1 MTHYF
6 KNKEGNKVI
15 GVDGDRVTEYDLMYT
30 VGVNETFKTD
40 EVKGLSDIKIVVTK
54 TPPKR
59 KSPTDLSNLTDEERK
74 ARKKAYMKEYNK
86 NYKNKSKVK
95 VEKAIK
101 KVVKDP
107 SERAQVEFEPNLKLI
122 QEFGKHVVDN
132 IILCKR
138 QGYTAEEIDDDKPAH
153 CGHLVFGQIERILE
167 EVKA

>member
-15 GVDGDRVTEYDLMYT
+15 GVDGERVTEYDLMYT
-30 VGVNETFKTD
+30 VGVNETFKD
-40 EVKGLSDIKIVVTK
+40 ETLIVEPTK
-54 TPPKR
+54 TVILKKTTTKR
-59 KSPTDLSNLTDEERK
+59 KAPTDLSNLTDEERRAK
-74 ARKKAYMKEYNK
+74 KKAYMKEYNK

-107 SERAQVEFEPNLKLI
+107 SERAQVEFEPNQKLI
-122 QEFGKHVVDN
+122 QEFGKHVIDN

-153 CGHLVFGQIERILE
+153 CGHLVFGQIERIFDT
-167 EVKA
+167 VKS